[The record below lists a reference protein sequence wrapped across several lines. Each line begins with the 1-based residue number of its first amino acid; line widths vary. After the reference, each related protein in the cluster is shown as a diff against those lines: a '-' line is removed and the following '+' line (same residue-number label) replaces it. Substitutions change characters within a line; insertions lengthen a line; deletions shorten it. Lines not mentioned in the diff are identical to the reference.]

1 MNTLVTVNDQKY
13 QVPQQITVEQWE
25 AIYNW
30 GLENPKSRK
39 MVCAVIL
46 GAELNAF
53 NQVAD
58 DDLETLFA
66 ICLTPLAHF
75 LDRPKETKTAI
86 DFENLTFGQFIDL
99 DVISHRGLY
108 QHLSEAIS
116 VIYDLEVEEV
126 HSKPVEDYW
135 HGITTWLE
143 VRSNI
148 YGQYSSFFNLEEN
161 SEAESAGEQE
171 VHDVRRVWYMA
182 VIALAGEDFMKIHHV
197 VERPVFEAMNF
208 LAYLKD
214 QNFKREQQNRA
225 NRAKLKSR

>member
-13 QVPQQITVEQWE
+13 TVPQQITVEQWE

-30 GLENPKSRK
+30 GLDNPKSRK

-53 NQVAD
+53 NNVAD
-58 DDLETLFA
+58 EDLETLFA
-66 ICLTPLAHF
+66 ICLTPLASF
-75 LDRPKETKTAI
+75 LDKPKETECAI
-86 DFENLTFGQFIDL
+86 DFEHLTFGQFIDL

-108 QHLSEAIS
+108 QHLSEAIA
-116 VIYDLEVEEV
+116 VIYDLEVELV
-126 HSKPVEDYW
+126 QSKPVEDYW
-135 HGITTWLE
+135 YGITRWLE

-148 YGQYSSFFNLEEN
+148 YSQYSSFFNLEEN
-161 SEAESAGEQE
+161 TESTQASEEE

-182 VIALAGEDFMKIHHV
+182 VIALAAEDFMKVHQV

-225 NRAKLKSR
+225 NRAKIKTR